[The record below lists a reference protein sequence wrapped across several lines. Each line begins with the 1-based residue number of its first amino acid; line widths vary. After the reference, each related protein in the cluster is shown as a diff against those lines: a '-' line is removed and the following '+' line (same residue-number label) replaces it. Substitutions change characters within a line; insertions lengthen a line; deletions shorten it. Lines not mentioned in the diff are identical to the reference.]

1 MSRCIICNCV
11 LSEQELTHKD
21 PITGGYTDMCYD
33 CLDIQEAMDNDSDLA
48 DAMFVADIDPT
59 DDSGIDE
66 YD

>member
-21 PITGGYTDMCYD
+21 PLTGGYTDMCYD
-33 CLDIQEAMDNDSDLA
+33 CLDIQEAMDNDYDTEAVYVSG
-48 DAMFVADIDPT
+48 VETT
-59 DDSGIDE
+59 DDGDFDE